1 LTTNNCDQ
9 GNTFP
14 HQHEEEKQ
22 HLRTPEENIETP
34 SMQGLAIPKISI
46 PKNFLK
52 ITPEAVAELI
62 DKKDPSYVL
71 IDVRG
76 GDYVGG
82 RILLIV
88 LSFRSITRFLFAL
101 MFLKQTFL
109 VQSTSPITV
118 RFHDAV
124 FDILLN
130 PAQPR

>member
-1 LTTNNCDQ
+1 
-9 GNTFP
+9 
-14 HQHEEEKQ
+14 
-22 HLRTPEENIETP
+22 
-34 SMQGLAIPKISI
+34 MQGLAIPKISI

-82 RILLIV
+82 RILFDLF
-88 LSFRSITRFLFAL
+88 LSFRSRNAVFAL
-101 MFLKQTFL
+101 MFLKQIL
-109 VQSTSPITV
+109 SVQSTSPTTV
-118 RFHDAV
+118 RFHGAV